1 MRPQR
6 PSAARGARVVPS
18 SNAGIESLNSFMT
31 FDSESF
37 KFDRNVNFLYV
48 KQIGNNPVA
57 LYRIKA

>member
-1 MRPQR
+1 MP
-6 PSAARGARVVPS
+6 PKGARVVPS
-18 SNAGIESLNSFMT
+18 SNAGTERLNSFMT

-37 KFDRNVNFLYV
+37 KFDRNVYILYV